1 MSIALQVALAAGSV
15 VILTGMIAL
24 VRMAAR
30 HAALAP
36 EVQRKLVHVAT
47 GLYALCLP
55 WLFPDRWPVYMLIG
69 GALAVMVALRI
80 PRISGTLGQALHGVE
95 RRSYGDF
102 LLALAVGLCFFLADG
117 VALFYVLPIA
127 VLTLADAAAAL
138 AGTAYGTRRFRV
150 EEGEKSIEGTVV
162 FFTVTLLIALICLMF
177 LSGLPPLNILA
188 LALMT
193 AAFGALVEAQSWR
206 GFDNL
211 FLPLGLFVFLSVHS
225 QSGPGELLGLVVAF
239 WAAII
244 GFRLL
249 GPQVGLTAH
258 AARVYV
264 VAVFMI
270 LAVVEV
276 QNAVLPVLALLAHVW
291 ARQRNPDRDRFGD
304 LDVVAALALFSFGWL
319 ALGNATGWNAVQF
332 YGLTAMGLVMGL
344 ATLALIPDRQVIWLP
359 LIAALLFALRQI
371 VTQFN
376 PPGVLWAE
384 PLWLLAL
391 LCLGLPAMVVAAL
404 PHLFRRDRVLKLT
417 FLSLIL
423 PLGYYL
429 AALALAE
436 GGLAPEGVFR

>member
-15 VILTGMIAL
+15 AVLTGMIAL
-24 VRMAAR
+24 VRLIAR

-55 WLFPDRWPVYMLIG
+55 WLFPDRWPVYLLIG

-80 PRISGTLGQALHGVE
+80 PQISGTMGQALHGVE

-177 LSGLPPLNILA
+177 LSDLPPASILA

-225 QSGPGELLGLVVAF
+225 QSGPGELLGLLVAF
-239 WAAII
+239 WSAIL

-291 ARQRNPDRDRFGD
+291 ARRRNPDSDRYGD

-344 ATLALIPDRQVIWLP
+344 ATLAMIPDRKVVWLP
-359 LIAALLFALRQI
+359 LVAALLFGLREV
-371 VTQFN
+371 VTRLN
-376 PPGVLWAE
+376 PPATHWAE
-384 PLWLLAL
+384 PLWPLAL
-391 LCLGLPAMVVAAL
+391 LCLAL
-404 PHLFRRDRVLKLT
+404 PGLAGIIRPDLFRQDRVLKLT
-417 FLSLIL
+417 FLSIIL
-423 PLGYYL
+423 PLGHYL
-429 AALALAE
+429 FALAGTE
-436 GGLAPEGVFR
+436 GGLALSGAIP